1 MRYIIALS
9 KMRISSHVVL
19 SARTSLN
26 HPGGSLDL
34 LCMPRQTMSRS
45 SSPYLFIISGKLFVS
60 SPVFTIIFSMSSFS
74 MLSRRGRIRNHVRT
88 VIGFITIQ
96 SPGFFPLGI
105 ESRLVKSNGILTGW
119 PVKDS
124 DSC

>member
-34 LCMPRQTMSRS
+34 LCIPRQIISRR
-45 SSPYLFIISGKLFVS
+45 SSPYLSIISGKSEFS
-60 SPVFTIIFSMSSFS
+60 SPSFTIILSISSFS
-74 MLSRRGRIRNHVRT
+74 ILSRRGRIRNHVRT
-88 VIGFITIQ
+88 VIGFITMQ

-119 PVKDS
+119 PVTDS